1 VMVKV
6 GMYWNSI
13 CATSGAPVPAC
24 KAVRSLVYSGP
35 P

>member
-1 VMVKV
+1 MTVKV

-24 KAVRSLVYSGP
+24 SAVRSFV
-35 P
+35 